1 MYYNYGKNYF
11 LSFDELNIEFTSS
24 SQILDFLRG
33 YIEYNCK
40 LTLPINVTNYIQ
52 NIDHIYEQ
60 YPLLIIYFRK
70 NTDGDETLL
79 NHIFNLL
86 TNNLKIDYAVEI
98 KNKIYNKIKYNLSIK
113 LENYNVLNLL
123 SQIYHSNIDK
133 SEIDEYLYSL
143 YLNLSNYRYINYD
156 TENDSMQFYIPKC
169 SIKLTHPAAIK
180 PNKKKISNIGY
191 NIHIIK
197 TYKIISDNIII
208 YDTGLLIKP
217 QFGYYCN
224 IIANNSLSI
233 DGYSLGTH
241 YIDTDDTND
250 SLLITL
256 IKNDLDLPDLKLPY
270 SCAILIL
277 TEFKHFDIFDKK

>member
-11 LSFDELNIEFTSS
+11 LSFDELKIEFTTS

-33 YIEYNCK
+33 YIELNCK
-40 LTLPINVTNYIQ
+40 LTLPTNVTNYIQ
-52 NIDHIYEQ
+52 NINHIYDK

-70 NTDGDETLL
+70 KTDSDNNVL
-79 NHIFNLL
+79 NKILNLL
-86 TNNLKIDYAVEI
+86 SNDLKIDYTVEI

-133 SEIDEYLYSL
+133 NEIDEYLYSL

-169 SIKLTHPAAIK
+169 SIKLIHPAAIK
-180 PNKKKISNIGY
+180 PNKKNISNIGY
-191 NIHIIK
+191 GIHIIK
-197 TYKIISDNIII
+197 THKIISDNIIV

-224 IIANNSLSI
+224 ILANNSLSI
-233 DGYSLGTH
+233 NGYSLGTH
-241 YIDTDDTND
+241 YIDTDDTNS

-256 IKNDLDLPDLKLPY
+256 IKNDQELPDLKLPY
-270 SCAILIL
+270 CCAILTLKEL
-277 TEFKHFDIFDKK
+277 THFDIVDK